1 MAAWRA
7 RRRDRDSRERQKAS
21 GTSRMPSRL
30 SDGRNGHAIRYSPVV
45 ESTGRGGTCSP
56 GGRTPPCSGPWIAV
70 DRPQWAGSLDRA
82 LAFSIGM
89 YLRVVAFRFE
99 VDLREPVATWLRDA
113 GFDVRIEVP
122 ILGRRADLVG
132 SRGTSVTA
140 IEMKMHR
147 WAEALR
153 QAIAYQLAA
162 DRVWVAMPL
171 DAACRAYR
179 QRWNFQSEG
188 VGLLAVDDRG
198 RVRSPILAAPSP
210 RLLPYVREKVLKSCR
225 TDALLTHS
233 SGEARTLVRAPV
245 GAPDASSGGVPSCQ
259 PALARVSESE

>member
-1 MAAWRA
+1 M
-7 RRRDRDSRERQKAS
+7 
-21 GTSRMPSRL
+21 
-30 SDGRNGHAIRYSPVV
+30 
-45 ESTGRGGTCSP
+45 
-56 GGRTPPCSGPWIAV
+56 GGRFSLPGITIFLWSDISG
-70 DRPQWAGSLDRA
+70 L
-82 LAFSIGM
+82 
-89 YLRVVAFRFE
+89 VAFRFE
-99 VDLREPVATWLRDA
+99 ADLREPVATWLRDA
-113 GFDVRIEVP
+113 GFEVRLEVP

-171 DAACRAYR
+171 DAASRAYR
-179 QRWNFQSEG
+179 QRWTFQSEG

-198 RVRSPILAAPSP
+198 RVRSPILAAASP
-210 RLLPYVREKVLKSCR
+210 RLLPFVREKVLKSCR
-225 TDALLTHS
+225 TDALLLHS
-233 SGEARTLVRAPV
+233 ADEARTLGRATIE
-245 GAPDASSGGVPSCQ
+245 APDPWSGAVPSLQ